1 MDAKSQ
7 DLSSTVTHEGRN
19 SSSGDDYNDGHAAKS
34 ASSLSLDM
42 NAKMTVTDP
51 ESDSTNLHSSSL
63 SSSSIRSAKSKSS
76 SPSTAADAKSSSVTV
91 IHDGMNSTGDSTIT
105 INSSS
110 SSSNIVSQPVV
121 SSSRRDA
128 ALPHHVPKIES
139 LSNKMEELRKT
150 MGNEVSEDCLLTS
163 LLISDTVDIMIL
175 IICINI

>member
-63 SSSSIRSAKSKSS
+63 SSTSIRSAKSKSS

-91 IHDGMNSTGDSTIT
+91 IHDGMNITGDSTTT
-105 INSSS
+105 INSS

-150 MGNEVSEDCLLTS
+150 MGNEVSEDCLLTI

>member
-7 DLSSTVTHEGRN
+7 DLSSTV
-19 SSSGDDYNDGHAAKS
+19 SSSGADYNDGHAAKS

-51 ESDSTNLHSSSL
+51 ESDSTNLHSNSS
-63 SSSSIRSAKSKSS
+63 SSSSIRSAKSKST

-91 IHDGMNSTGDSTIT
+91 THDGMISTGVSTTT

-110 SSSNIVSQPVV
+110 SSINIVSQPVV

-163 LLISDTVDIMIL
+163 LLISDVDIMIL